1 MERNEVY
8 KALEDDFSSTFIREL
23 MPGVLHNFANPL
35 NGIMGRSKLLQRRI
49 DDVVKKIEDKFPEVS
64 TALQDELQR
73 IKNDIRS
80 VSKES
85 DTFFE
90 MFRDASGKFYA
101 LAARGEERI
110 NLSQLLAAEMRFANF
125 YLEFK
130 HEIRKETK
138 LDDEIPDI
146 KGNMAELTLAFW
158 RLIRFAMSR
167 ALADESKEFFLETL
181 HDHENII
188 ISIQYTG
195 MPVSDVEKDFLVNY
209 LEGKILTCENSSM
222 EKGILMAVEILKKH
236 STGLQFGLKSDRN
249 VITITMPYRVTKV

>member
-1 MERNEVY
+1 MEKGEAY
-8 KALEDDFSSTFIREL
+8 KALEEDFTSTFIREL

-49 DDVVKKIEDKFPEVS
+49 DDVVRKIEERFPETS
-64 TALQDELQR
+64 SALQDELQR

-101 LAARGEERI
+101 LAARGDERI
-110 NLSQLLAAEMRFANF
+110 NLSQLLAAEMRFSNF

-130 HEIRKETK
+130 HEIRKEVR
-138 LDDEIPDI
+138 LDEETPEI

-167 ALADESKEFFLETL
+167 ALADQEKEFSLETR

-188 ISIQYTG
+188 IMLRYSGQ
-195 MPVSDVEKDFLVNY
+195 PVPENERDVLVKYLCSDSPSL
-209 LEGKILTCENSSM
+209 ENSTM
-222 EKGILMAVEILKKH
+222 EKGFLMAVEILKKH
-236 STGLQFGLKSDRN
+236 STGLQFGLEDGKN
-249 VITITMPYRVTKV
+249 VMRLTIPYRNTRV

>member
-1 MERNEVY
+1 MERGDIY
-8 KALEDDFSSTFIREL
+8 KALEDDFTSTFIREL

-49 DDVVKKIEDKFPEVS
+49 DDVVKKIDERFPETS
-64 TALQDELQR
+64 AALQDELQR

-80 VSKES
+80 VSRES

-101 LAARGEERI
+101 LAAKGDERI

-130 HEIRKETK
+130 HEIRKEVK
-138 LDDEIPDI
+138 LDGETPEI
-146 KGNMAELTLAFW
+146 KGNVAELTLAFW

-167 ALADESKEFFLETL
+167 ALADSNKDFFLTTK
-181 HDHENII
+181 HDHENIMI
-188 ISIQYTG
+188 IIQYSG
-195 MPVSDVEKDFLVNY
+195 ESVSGDEKDRLVKY
-209 LEGKILTCENSSM
+209 LDGDILSLENSAM
-222 EKGILMAVEILKKH
+222 EKGFLMAIEILKKH
-236 STGLQFGLKSDRN
+236 SARLHFGLENGRN
-249 VITITMPYRVTKV
+249 VICLTIPHRIVKT